1 MAATEQFAY
10 PGADPVM
17 AEAAGSP
24 TWWQSR
30 SLAELDEFI
39 DRGIAG
45 GEMFYA
51 ACAEVERREKAIEAE
66 RRARAAEA
74 ARKFRRQKIALL
86 AGGLALVLGAL
97 AVAIEGR

>member
-1 MAATEQFAY
+1 
-10 PGADPVM
+10 
-17 AEAAGSP
+17 
-24 TWWQSR
+24 
-30 SLAELDEFI
+30 
-39 DRGIAG
+39 
-45 GEMFYA
+45 MFYA

-74 ARKFRRQKIALL
+74 FRKFRRQKIALL